1 MNQSFKPGRL
11 IAVSLIFLSSCIS
24 NKKHLEQVT
33 AINEDFYRQIDELNH
48 RLNLAYHNID
58 SLRISLA
65 EKTGANEALTAMQDK
80 LLARIEELDDE
91 LERTTEKAQNR
102 SASLNQEL
110 EKRETLIRA
119 KENAISDLKA
129 WVEASDASLISL
141 AAEFTDSLH
150 TEDSLGLLSI
160 NPEKNE
166 LILTLSEELLF
177 KSGTTNLRE
186 EALPTLEKIAAV
198 LNTQPDKVMFITGH
212 TDNQPTGNRSLKE
225 NLDFSAVRAAV
236 VMRSFIED
244 YGVAPNQLTL
254 AAKGEYSP
262 TASNE
267 TEEGR
272 TRNRRI
278 ELVIS
283 KNQASLMRDLKRRL
297 DKL

>member
-1 MNQSFKPGRL
+1 MNRTFKPGRL
-11 IAVSLIFLSSCIS
+11 ITVSLIFLSSCIS

-33 AINEDFYRQIDELNH
+33 AINEDFYRQIDELNQ